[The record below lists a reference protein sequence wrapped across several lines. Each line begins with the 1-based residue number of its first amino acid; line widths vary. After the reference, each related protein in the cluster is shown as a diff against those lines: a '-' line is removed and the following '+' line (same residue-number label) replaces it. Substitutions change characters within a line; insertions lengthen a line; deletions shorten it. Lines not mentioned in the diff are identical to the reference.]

1 MKLPGGKKL
10 CVIHFKQ
17 LLLSPSPTHR
27 SGTCVTLSV
36 TVRAFAGSG
45 DALGVDTWLDTL
57 DLTDASGVVT
67 CSNMSDS
74 RMSPRSD
81 AALVSKRRLRLP
93 AGVLGKGPRKA
104 DASVLGG
111 FSLSGFSVL

>member
-1 MKLPGGKKL
+1 M
-10 CVIHFKQ
+10 
-17 LLLSPSPTHR
+17 
-27 SGTCVTLSV
+27 
-36 TVRAFAGSG
+36 RAFAGSG
-45 DALGVDTWLDTL
+45 DAPGVDTWLDTL

-81 AALVSKRRLRLP
+81 AALVSKRRLRLL

-111 FSLSGFSVL
+111 FSLSGFSVF